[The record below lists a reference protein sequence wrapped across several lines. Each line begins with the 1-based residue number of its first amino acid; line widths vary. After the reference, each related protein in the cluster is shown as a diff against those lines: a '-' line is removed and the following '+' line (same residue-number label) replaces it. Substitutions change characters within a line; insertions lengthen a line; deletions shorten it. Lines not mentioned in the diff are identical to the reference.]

1 MKIRT
6 KLTLLFTFITATI
19 LLVFA
24 FVIYYS
30 AKENRKN
37 EFYAVL
43 KNEAITKANL
53 FFDIK
58 IKTNTLQHI
67 YNKNRQLLNEVEVAI
82 YDSTFTL
89 IYHDAIDIDVVKE
102 TPEMLEAIYQK
113 GELQFYQEKWQ
124 IVGLRY
130 PYEGQ
135 TYVITA
141 TAYDQYGYNKLTNLF
156 NTIVF
161 VFIISIVFIY
171 VAGRYFSKRAFAPVM
186 EMTEKAKMISAT
198 NLDLRLSGSGSKDEL
213 SELANAFNE
222 MLVRLENSFEAQ
234 KHFVSN
240 ISHELRT
247 PLSAIIAELE
257 LASDIE
263 GDIEKYKSAIR
274 YTLNDSKK
282 LVRLSNSLLDFAKAS
297 YDPSEISFKEIRL
310 DEILLDARHQVMQSN
325 ASYNIDIHFD
335 DEFEHEEQVIIKGN
349 EYLLKV
355 AFKNLF
361 ENGCKFS
368 DNKRCKVSISIRDGK
383 MILDFSNTGVEI
395 SAFDQEHLFVPFFRG
410 ESQKNVEGHGIG
422 LPLTKK
428 IILLHKGTIHVTSTH
443 NKTDFIVELQTI

>member
-6 KLTLLFTFITATI
+6 KLTLLFTLITATI
-19 LLVFA
+19 LLIFA

-53 FFDIK
+53 FFDVK
-58 IKTNTLQHI
+58 ITTKTLQHI
-67 YNKNRQLLNEVEVAI
+67 YTKNRQLLNEVEVAI
-82 YDSTFTL
+82 YDSTFRL
-89 IYHDAIDIDVVKE
+89 VYHDAIDIDVVKE
-102 TPEMLEAIYQK
+102 TPSMMHAIYDK
-113 GELQFYQEKWQ
+113 GELQFYQKNWQ
-124 IVGLRY
+124 ILGLRY
-130 PYEGQ
+130 PYEGKN
-135 TYVITA
+135 YIITA
-141 TAYDQYGYNKLTNLF
+141 SAYDKYGYKKLANLF
-156 NTIVF
+156 HTIVV
-161 VFIISIVFIY
+161 VFIISIIFIY
-171 VAGRYFSKRAFAPVM
+171 VAGRFFSKRVFAPVM
-186 EMTEKAKMISAT
+186 EMTEKAKLISAT
-198 NLDLRLSGSGSKDEL
+198 NLDLRLSGNGSKDEL

-222 MLVRLENSFEAQ
+222 MLLRLENSFEAQ

-247 PLSAIIAELE
+247 PLAAIIAELE
-257 LASDIE
+257 LASNIE

-274 YTLNDSKK
+274 YTLNDSKR

-297 YDPSEISFKEIRL
+297 YDPLEISFKEIRL
-310 DEILLDARHQVMQSN
+310 DEILLDARHQVMQAN
-325 ASYNIDIHFD
+325 AAYSIDIHFED
-335 DEFEHEEQVIIKGN
+335 AFESEEQITIQGN
-349 EYLLKV
+349 EYLLTV

-368 DNKRCKVSISIRDGK
+368 DNKRCVVTILIDAGKIS
-383 MILDFSNTGVEI
+383 LVFSNSGVEI
-395 SAFDQEHLFVPFFRG
+395 SEFDKEHLFVPFFRG

-428 IILLHKGTIHVTSTH
+428 IIHLHKGTIEVESTH
-443 NKTDFIVELQTI
+443 NKTNFIVELQTI